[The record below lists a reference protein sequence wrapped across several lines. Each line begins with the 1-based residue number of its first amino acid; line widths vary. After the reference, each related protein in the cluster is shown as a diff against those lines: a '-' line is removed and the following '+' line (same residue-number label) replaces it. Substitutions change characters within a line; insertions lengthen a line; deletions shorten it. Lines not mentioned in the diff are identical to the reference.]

1 MLEKATQFED
11 KPDVVYRSVVRVET
25 GAGRVKLVY
34 LPQEAEPVP
43 MGLHGAVA
51 AHYKSVE
58 GSYAPH
64 ATTLDYIVGATA
76 GCLYGTLVRALQV
89 RSIDTGNGRL
99 KAEAV
104 GELETED
111 GVLVIRRIRV
121 LVHLQAEESHREA
134 AERVIAVYAPK
145 CPVYRSLYKAIDIT
159 TTLKFQPLG
168 AS

>member
-1 MLEKATQFED
+1 M
-11 KPDVVYRSVVRVET
+11 VRVEA

-51 AHYKSVE
+51 AQYKSVE
-58 GSYAPH
+58 GSYVPH

-89 RSIDTGNGRL
+89 RRIDTDNGRL

-121 LVHLQAEESHREA
+121 LVHLQAEKPQREA

-145 CPVYRSLYKAIDIT
+145 CPVYRSLYKAIDII
-159 TTLKFQPLG
+159 TTLEFQPLR